1 MSQAIRTLIIDDHA
15 VVRDGIMRALEIR
28 SGFEI
33 FSAASKAEAI
43 AQISRINPTLI
54 FVDINLSDG
63 NGLEIVAWLRKISKE
78 TAIVVLSL
86 HDEDEY
92 VLAAMKAGASAY
104 VNKSEPLSVLMNF
117 MEHALKNPTAFS
129 AESLGRIM
137 SQSDKTF
144 GLSQREMQILS
155 QLGRGQS
162 LKELAVH
169 FFIAESTLKKH
180 LSAIYRKLQ
189 VTNRVQAIAKA
200 RQAGL
205 LK

>member
-1 MSQAIRTLIIDDHA
+1 MSRAIRTLIIDDHA
-15 VVRDGIMRALEIR
+15 VVRDGITRALEIR

-43 AQISRINPTLI
+43 AQISRINPALI

-155 QLGRGQS
+155 QLGRGES

>member
-1 MSQAIRTLIIDDHA
+1 MSQAIRALIIDDHA

-86 HDEDEY
+86 HDEDE
-92 VLAAMKAGASAY
+92 
-104 VNKSEPLSVLMNF
+104 
-117 MEHALKNPTAFS
+117 
-129 AESLGRIM
+129 
-137 SQSDKTF
+137 
-144 GLSQREMQILS
+144 
-155 QLGRGQS
+155 
-162 LKELAVH
+162 
-169 FFIAESTLKKH
+169 
-180 LSAIYRKLQ
+180 
-189 VTNRVQAIAKA
+189 
-200 RQAGL
+200 
-205 LK
+205 